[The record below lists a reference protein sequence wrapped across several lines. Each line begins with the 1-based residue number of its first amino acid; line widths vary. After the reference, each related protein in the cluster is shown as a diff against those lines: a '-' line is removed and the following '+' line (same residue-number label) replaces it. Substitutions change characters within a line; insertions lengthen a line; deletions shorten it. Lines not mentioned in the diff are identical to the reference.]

1 MGNFNVR
8 INAFTPDRP
17 AHSGNWRTSRSAA
30 RMQDRIG
37 LPDGAAETAIPG
49 VGFQLAGEFGKIGVS

>member
-1 MGNFNVR
+1 
-8 INAFTPDRP
+8 
-17 AHSGNWRTSRSAA
+17 
-30 RMQDRIG
+30 MQDRIG